1 MASIKNLKK
10 SIDYTLGEVYDLCN
24 AWELSN
30 PSADTKESESIKN
43 ELFDVFDNL
52 QSKMK
57 AKGVENKAAHFKA
70 ISAELESKANELL
83 DKVNKL

>member
-1 MASIKNLKK
+1 
-10 SIDYTLGEVYDLCN
+10 
-24 AWELSN
+24 
-30 PSADTKESESIKN
+30 
-43 ELFDVFDNL
+43 
-52 QSKMK
+52 MK